1 MKTTTLGRLF
11 ENTFEEEKQ
20 RKNKMPLWADL
31 LLIVLFFVVASGG
44 ADCLAWAIT
53 DEPFRQ
59 TGEYW
64 LLYISLMALSLSL
77 VILLL
82 HCLID
87 RRPLRELGMSA
98 SGPWGKYMR
107 IGIGWTFALFVIG
120 FGICWLSGSVS
131 VISVQVN
138 WKDLLLSLLAFF
150 LGAFY
155 EEILLRGYLLTR
167 LCRTRLNVW
176 ASLIISSAIFSA
188 LHLANQGISFL
199 ALIELFLSG
208 ITFGLMF
215 LFTKNLWFPVIA
227 HCAWNWIQGPVFG
240 FKVSGTDMFSS
251 LITQSI
257 THPNLINGAQFG
269 FEGSIVC
276 VVLEITFIVL
286 LVKVFRKG

>member
-31 LLIVLFFVVASGG
+31 LLIVLFFVIASGG

-77 VILLL
+77 FILLL

-87 RRPLRELGMSA
+87 LRPLRELGMSA

-107 IGIGWTFALFVIG
+107 IGIGWTFVLFVIG

-138 WKDLLLSLLAFF
+138 WKDLLLSLLVFF

-257 THPNLINGAQFG
+257 TRPNLINGAQFG

-276 VVLEITFIVL
+276 IVLEITFIVL